1 MDFHKDDSGVSGEA
15 LKLAAAIIIAVA
27 VFSILASFALG
38 PKNVENVVSNMGK
51 TLLDTTQNASYEILN
66 ETPGG

>member
-1 MDFHKDDSGVSGEA
+1 MDFLKDDSGISGEA

-38 PKNVENVVSNMGK
+38 PKDAENVVSDMGK